1 MFVASAVNARLDLTG
16 RSLCRITDTTWYSWF
31 MLIGG
36 VTQLCGGLM
45 FLGIVS
51 LPANWLKCVTVA
63 NGKFLIFGLVNA
75 LSRS

>member
-16 RSLCRITDTTWYSWF
+16 RCLCRITDTTWYSWF

-36 VTQLCGGLM
+36 GTQLCGGLM

-51 LPANWLKCVTVA
+51 LPAQLVELSSC
-63 NGKFLIFGLVNA
+63 GKWE
-75 LSRS
+75 LSDIWTC